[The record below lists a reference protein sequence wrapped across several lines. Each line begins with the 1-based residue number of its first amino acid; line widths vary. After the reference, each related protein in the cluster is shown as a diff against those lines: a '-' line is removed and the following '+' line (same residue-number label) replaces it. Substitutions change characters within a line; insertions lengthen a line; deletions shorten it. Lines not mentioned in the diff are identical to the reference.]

1 MQTKWILQEHIQMAD
16 NVSGETKDPIFGG
29 DILSIGQTSDLKRI
43 SFWLSLSTDFSFC
56 IFYFSQIQE

>member
-1 MQTKWILQEHIQMAD
+1 MAD
-16 NVSGETKDPIFGG
+16 NVSGETKDHIFGG